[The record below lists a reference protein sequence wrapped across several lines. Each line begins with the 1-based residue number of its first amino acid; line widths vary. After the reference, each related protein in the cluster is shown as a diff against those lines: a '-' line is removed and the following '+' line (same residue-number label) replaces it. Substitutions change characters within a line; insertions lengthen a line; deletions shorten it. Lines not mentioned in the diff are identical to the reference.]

1 MSHGPGNPQRR
12 WACLVSACLI
22 AGGAPA
28 QPAAPVNP
36 VAVLASQL
44 NASRCINMARQIG
57 EQVVGPHP
65 SAGVVMA
72 AASGADQ
79 SLFSTSIETR
89 DAVGA
94 HFVSTFLTPNARGGC
109 DGGYDDVR
117 YWSKSCDQLVME
129 DMRGVGTLRPLGPHI
144 GTLVA
149 GTNQHIYLMAAGQ
162 GCVSIR
168 KELLF

>member
-1 MSHGPGNPQRR
+1 
-12 WACLVSACLI
+12 
-22 AGGAPA
+22 
-28 QPAAPVNP
+28 
-36 VAVLASQL
+36 
-44 NASRCINMARQIG
+44 
-57 EQVVGPHP
+57 
-65 SAGVVMA
+65 
-72 AASGADQ
+72 
-79 SLFSTSIETR
+79 
-89 DAVGA
+89 
-94 HFVSTFLTPNARGGC
+94 
-109 DGGYDDVR
+109 VR